1 MTMKTM
7 CQFLCFALLLA
18 SSLEAAEVT
27 AAPRLSMS
35 NLSGVPTPLEEYGLS
50 IGDITVTRVINPLGQ
65 LKQGSPIMLAR
76 RLQTITNPWAELT
89 TGTTLI
95 VGGKKAVIRQIQP
108 DTAPQDRGKDNLG
121 TGEDKVYLKI
131 IVTAEEISGTKM
143 TLEWRQE
150 LHNLNNL
157 VLVEARKQTVTHVK
171 KNLRVGSHLILN
183 NDRVVVT
190 ERTFSYPPDSTIDR
204 DLEVAFKYRSLSS
217 GEGELTGK
225 PSTSEK
231 VMDSAWD
238 LRAED
243 GATLANDT
251 AQLITWTLHNRDGDK
266 DLLPDVTVLHRF
278 RGSVTELQ
286 LTEQRLVTA
295 RAKFEPDGH
304 AYTHIFKWKQ
314 DIDDKGRSLW
324 RMEPGVDDYIE
335 VFRINDTNIDFKVT
349 PEALLAANR
358 EASAKLQG
366 NNNNKGDEKN
376 GDIDTRAL
384 TPGNVDAESLE
395 KQIEALS
402 DIIKGDASKIIKLDA
417 KRQAVIYLARYYEH
431 SAVSHQALAA
441 EYLARAEIQLE
452 RARTLERHAWAN
464 GQKLRLIRA
473 VLIQRKVVLPATD
486 KPDPGQ
492 AEDTIVVKKTIT
504 QLEKEIDGFK
514 LSITKESSPS
524 LRILHA
530 EALRKRT
537 KQQAVA
543 LEYREE
549 ALGEVDKDGKRI
561 ISGYKD
567 MARKL
572 QTKIF
577 EDFSESLKFWTEYIH
592 RTEGLSR
599 DERLSE
605 SGVVGN
611 VPPPDPYIPEI
622 LLRQAW
628 IYRQMG
634 RPELALS
641 TYYSVLTAATQQKV
655 DNFTRFSR
663 IVLVARSQIANT
675 YYEDANPLELKDY
688 IAANDLYERLL
699 KSIKEEGLNQ
709 KELNT
714 DSIEL
719 KLLRSLFKADE
730 NSRIKLRKLKLQQK
744 NLETKPS
751 PKISAVDGELN
762 RIKAEIKKLNESRQ
776 EYWKKMEEHATKFIG
791 RTAESGTIIS
801 NNHTGEVRYYQIMAY
816 NALGHYQHVWRSMEV
831 LLENE
836 STPKDQRRA
845 WATVRVRVIIDI
857 ANRLFSNG
865 KTLMN
870 TDPVQMVAVIS
881 NDGKPTREMPEWH
894 RNLEGALVYY
904 TWALQNDQSYR
915 SQILIRQQMGFCH
928 HRLGFGNDLTS
939 AEQDIHVAAARD
951 HYDFILR
958 LCDMHPSDVNN
969 NPTIRVIRDLTRI
982 RLKYLNLE
990 IKRKEKT
997 RTPQNSPT

>member
-1 MTMKTM
+1 MKTM

-18 SSLEAAEVT
+18 SGLEAAEVT
-27 AAPRLSMS
+27 ATPKLSMS

-89 TGTTLI
+89 PGTTLI

-108 DTAPQDRGKDNLG
+108 DTAPQDRGSNL
-121 TGEDKVYLKI
+121 KL
-131 IVTAEEISGTKM
+131 IVTAEEIAGTTM

-150 LHNLNNL
+150 LHNLNSPET
-157 VLVEARKQTVTHVK
+157 VEARKQTVTHVK
-171 KNLRVGSHLILN
+171 ENLRVGSHLILN

-190 ERTFSYPPDSTIDR
+190 ERTITYAPDSTSDR
-204 DLEVAFKYRSLSS
+204 DMELTIKYQSLSS

-225 PSTSEK
+225 PSTSE
-231 VMDSAWD
+231 VVTDSAWNFRKKD
-238 LRAED
+238 NTALE
-243 GATLANDT
+243 NDT
-251 AQLITWTLHNRDGDK
+251 AQLITWTLKNRDGD
-266 DLLPDVTVLHRF
+266 DDNIPDVTVLHRS
-278 RGSVTELQ
+278 RGSITQLQ

-295 RAKFEPDGH
+295 MAKFEQDRH
-304 AYTHIFKWKQ
+304 AHTHIFKWAQ
-314 DIDDKGRSLW
+314 ETDDKGRFLW
-324 RMEPGVDDYIE
+324 HMEPGVDDYIE

-366 NNNNKGDEKN
+366 KNNNKGDEKN

-395 KQIEALS
+395 QQIKILKKIME
-402 DIIKGDASKIIKLDA
+402 GDASKIIKLDA

-431 SAVSHQALAA
+431 SAVSHQALAT
-441 EYLARAEIQLE
+441 EYLARAEIQLQ
-452 RARTLERHAWAN
+452 RARNLERHAWAN
-464 GQKLRLIRA
+464 SQKLSLIRA
-473 VLIQRKVVLPATD
+473 ELVQRKETLPAKD
-486 KPDPGQ
+486 KPAPGQ
-492 AEDTIVVKKTIT
+492 AEDTIVER
-504 QLEKEIDGFK
+504 Q
-514 LSITKESSPS
+514 SITKLDREIAEFKVNLPTDSSPS
-524 LRILHA
+524 IRIQHA
-530 EALRKRT
+530 IVLRKLSKQKALALKYRKDALDLRT
-537 KQQAVA
+537 K
-543 LEYREE
+543 
-549 ALGEVDKDGKRI
+549 
-561 ISGYKD
+561 
-567 MARKL
+567 ARKL

-605 SGVVGN
+605 SGVGGN
-611 VPPPDPYIPEI
+611 VPPPEPDIPEI

-655 DNFTRFSR
+655 DNLTRFSR

-675 YYEDANPLELKDY
+675 YYEDADPLELKDY
-688 IAANDLYERLL
+688 ISANDLYERLL
-699 KSIKEEGLNQ
+699 KSNQEEM
-709 KELNT
+709 NT

-730 NSRIKLRKLKLQQK
+730 NSRIKLRKLKLKRIKLQK
-744 NLETKPS
+744 MTSKKP
-751 PKISAVDGELN
+751 VDGEVVVNPFTSDTELKQ
-762 RIKAEIKKLNESRQ
+762 IQVEIKKLIENRQ
-776 EYWKKMEEHATKFIG
+776 GYWKLMEKHATAFIQ

-801 NNHTGEVRYYQIMAY
+801 HHHTGEVRYYQIMA
-816 NALGHYQHVWRSMEV
+816 NSALGNHQHVQQGMEV

-836 STPKDQRRA
+836 STPNDQRQA
-845 WATVRVRVIIDI
+845 WTATRVRVVIDI
-857 ANRLFSNG
+857 ANRLFSRG
-865 KTLMN
+865 KELQE
-870 TDPVQMVAVIS
+870 DPAQHKLKVTVPTQGGGQRELSVWRQCLEAAV
-881 NDGKPTREMPEWH
+881 
-894 RNLEGALVYY
+894 VYY
-904 TWALQNDQSYR
+904 KWALEHDQSYR
-915 SQILIRQQMGFCH
+915 DQILIRQQIGFCY
-928 HRLGFGNDLTS
+928 HRLGFDNDDNDLSS
-939 AEQDIHVAAARD
+939 AEQDTLVAAARD

-982 RLKYLNLE
+982 RLQNLNLE